1 MKLTNTITECVLY
14 AIINHEDS
22 DCRVTKAALQC
33 PSLNCSFS
41 ASNEWEDIICEVSD
55 EALRR
60 DFLAACNGDSLR
72 WRLLRVQIAR
82 GFLTFW
88 FADLCATGSERFEQY
103 FVSCD
108 KPVDCITLTAERPE
122 TGETDL
128 YYMEYFGKEGVD
140 FRNTGEFEVAEIMEQ
155 REGKP
160 LQLEHIV
167 RRGDKYYLDS
177 YFVD

>member
-128 YYMEYFGKEGVD
+128 YYMEYFGKE
-140 FRNTGEFEVAEIMEQ
+140 ASI
-155 REGKP
+155 
-160 LQLEHIV
+160 LETRVSSRSPRSWNKEKASPPARTHRAPGRQI
-167 RRGDKYYLDS
+167 LP
-177 YFVD
+177 